1 MEAEVV
7 EAEVV
12 EAKVK
17 KHASIEDVNV
27 HLLDKLDELIENIKP
42 KDADMVRAI
51 TESVAKL
58 NASLKGNNIFK
69 TQETEE
75 ERLEREANEVL
86 VDALKG

>member
-7 EAEVV
+7 EV
-12 EAKVK
+12 KVK
-17 KHASIEDVNV
+17 NPSIEDVNR
-27 HLLDKLDELIENIKP
+27 HLLNKLDELIEST
-42 KDADMVRAI
+42 DAKTNPELVKVI

>member
-7 EAEVV
+7 EV
-12 EAKVK
+12 KVK

-58 NASLKGNNIFK
+58 NASLKGNNIF
-69 TQETEE
+69 TPQETDE
-75 ERLEREANEVL
+75 ERREREATEIM
-86 VDALKG
+86 AQAMGAK

>member
-7 EAEVV
+7 ET
-12 EAKVK
+12 KVK

-27 HLLDKLDELIENIKP
+27 HLLDKLDELIDDINP

-58 NASLKGNNIFK
+58 NASLKGNNIF
-69 TQETEE
+69 TPRETDE
-75 ERLEREANEVL
+75 ERLEREANEAIYAAVNQ
-86 VDALKG
+86 

>member
-7 EAEVV
+7 EV
-12 EAKVK
+12 KVN

-27 HLLDKLDELIENIKP
+27 HLLDKLDELIDDINP

-58 NASLKGNNIFK
+58 NASLKGNNIF
-69 TQETEE
+69 TPRETDE
-75 ERLEREANEVL
+75 ERLEREANDVL
-86 VDALKG
+86 ASALRGE